1 MIWIWVVGLGVLVM
15 GTFMWLSHRAKQTED
30 ETAYLPDG
38 GFRPGL
44 NNKAWALARHGYEKR
59 TSGPVDRSE

>member
-1 MIWIWVVGLGVLVM
+1 V
-15 GTFMWLSHRAKQTED
+15 GTFLWLSHRSRQTED

-59 TSGPVDRSE
+59 KSGPVDRSE